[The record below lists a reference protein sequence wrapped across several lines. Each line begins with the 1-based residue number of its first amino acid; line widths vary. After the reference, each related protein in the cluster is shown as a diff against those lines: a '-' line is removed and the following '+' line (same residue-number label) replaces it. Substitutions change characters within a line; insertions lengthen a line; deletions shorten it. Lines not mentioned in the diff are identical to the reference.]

1 MNLLER
7 DLLDRPSVERE
18 TCVAC
23 GRPAAN
29 RHHVV
34 FKGAGGVPGHVERR
48 IPTLPLCGMGNCS
61 GCHGLAHARML
72 HFRWRDGWEM
82 LRTDV
87 PAKYQEALE
96 MPGWAPILAGG
107 MLPRT
112 EAVERFRREGPL
124 MTEEEHVRRIRTYG
138 KEHLL

>member
-7 DLLDRPSVERE
+7 DLLDRPSVEGD

-34 FKGAGGVPGHVERR
+34 SKGAGGLPGHVERR
-48 IPTLPLCGMGNCS
+48 IPTLPLCGMGNCC
-61 GCHGLAHARML
+61 GCHGEAHARRL

-87 PAKYQEALE
+87 PAKYQDALD
-96 MPGWAPILAGG
+96 MPGWAPILGDV
-107 MLPRT
+107 PRT
-112 EAVERFRREGPL
+112 RGEALERFRREGP
-124 MTEEEHVRRIRTYG
+124 MRTEGEWSGIARTYG
-138 KEHLL
+138 KEWML